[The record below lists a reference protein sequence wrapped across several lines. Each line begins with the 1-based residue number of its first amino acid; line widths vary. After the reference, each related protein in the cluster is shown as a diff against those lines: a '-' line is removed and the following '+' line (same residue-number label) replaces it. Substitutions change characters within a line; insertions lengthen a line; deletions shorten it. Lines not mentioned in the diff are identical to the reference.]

1 MDKKL
6 NTKKTEESSENNANV
21 EEILKN
27 ATLEP
32 PRSAFNQFLISKL
45 NSPNEKGIKN
55 KNDIKRQHKLLTQQ
69 WEQMEYEQKK
79 EYFLLYEEEK
89 KRYKNNVKVVK
100 RYLFPDYNKNITFVP
115 TPFYGFLYEE
125 LKYGLETN
133 IYPDLI
139 EKEARKKWLR
149 MSKEEKNKYKDIST
163 NNSWLIASR
172 NIRVITPLTLYIQ
185 KVIHESIKEKKKKPT
200 ETDIKIGWNK
210 LSKVKKATFELY
222 AQKINEDREKLRDLY
237 NIVHG
242 AKPKK
247 PVGAYRMF
255 LQEKAKNKEI
265 KSINQGL
272 ELWKKLSEDQK
283 EEYLKKSHK
292 RILAYKYQEMI
303 YNKKIKKIIPKSQK
317 VFFNNSSKRKKE

>member
-1 MDKKL
+1 
-6 NTKKTEESSENNANV
+6 
-21 EEILKN
+21 
-27 ATLEP
+27 
-32 PRSAFNQFLISKL
+32 
-45 NSPNEKGIKN
+45 
-55 KNDIKRQHKLLTQQ
+55 
-69 WEQMEYEQKK
+69 MEYEQKK

-133 IYPDLI
+133 MYPDLI

-303 YNKKIKKIIPKSQK
+303 YNKKIKKIIPKKPKS
-317 VFFNNSSKRKKE
+317 VFQ